1 MSNSTPSQTAPAPGS
16 GEKLD
21 RLKTLL
27 HEMFQLDRG
36 DLDFGLY
43 RIMNLKAAEVTTFLD
58 RDLLPQVKTALRLTS
73 NEERAALEEEL
84 KTARTQAWE
93 LGIDIHA
100 EPPPKIVALNRRL
113 AEMKKDAD
121 AEADVYNHLANFFAR
136 YYTEGDF
143 VSQRRYSS
151 GGQSAYLIPY
161 DGEEVKLHW
170 ANADQYY
177 VKTTENYA
185 SYAFT
190 VGAGESARRVR
201 FETAAADNE
210 KDNVKEA
217 NGRQRRFVLARGK
230 DAAAVE
236 DGELVV
242 RFEHRPLTEGEKKRW
257 PGNGVSQQGLIN
269 QATVERILNAVDPDW
284 QAPLSALA
292 PTNANGERT
301 LLSKHVDRY
310 TAKNSFDYFIH
321 KDLGGFLR
329 RELDLYLNTEVL
341 NLDDLEQGDAPRL
354 DRALARVRA
363 MRYVGGKI
371 IDFLAQLEDFQKRLW
386 LKKKFVLETNW
397 CVTLDRVPEAL
408 YPEVAANRK
417 QCGEWVE
424 LFAVD
429 EVAGDLTNGNVA
441 WSDPPSVEF
450 LKANPFLVLD
460 TRHFDRDFTD
470 RLLTALSDAGPLDE
484 QTNGLLVHGENFQAL
499 NLLQARYRGQVQ
511 CVYIDP
517 PYNTESSSILYK
529 NDLKDSSWLSLMENR
544 LPLAKAL
551 LVEEGVLCCAI
562 DDEEVWRL
570 RALLQDVFDKEIGV
584 APVRSTPIGRTSVG
598 KLSPTHE
605 YALFY
610 GSEKAVPGP
619 LLKTEKE
626 KQRYPLSDESGRY
639 AWRNL
644 LRTGTNDRRA
654 DRPKLFYPIFVSDDD
669 TLRIP
674 KMEWDEQ
681 SSEYRILEQPRKDE
695 TVVWPVKEQ
704 DGTKIEK
711 NWERGWERVS
721 REATSAASASLH
733 RRWERGWERVSQEAG
748 EYRVQRNGNG
758 PGTDG
763 ISIHFMQRMDVE
775 STPKTWWGDSKYA
788 SSNHGARVLKE
799 LFGDNPF
806 DFPKSVAL
814 VEDCIRAS
822 GGGET
827 GARILDFF
835 AGSGATGHAVV
846 NLNREDGGQQRYTLV
861 EIGRHFDTI
870 ILPRMKKVVYS
881 PDWRS
886 GKPVSRNGVSQLF
899 KYVRLESY
907 EDTMDSLVVTPLSD
921 GQKDLL
927 AKNPELAE
935 DYRLRYSLG
944 VETSNSAA
952 LLGDEFRDPFAY
964 IFSVVHNGGHK
975 EVSVDLPET
984 FNYLIGLRVE
994 SRRRIDGVLTITGMD
1009 PEGRHCLILWRNLDE
1024 MDYAALDAWFD
1035 RNRKRFASS
1044 LELIYTN
1051 GDHTLNAM
1059 QRPGETW
1066 TAETIEPVFRELMF
1080 DEDTHAAAAR

>member
-1 MSNSTPSQTAPAPGS
+1 MTDTTPSGAPPTGAAPHGARPTDARPAPGS
-16 GEKLD
+16 TEKLE
-21 RLKTLL
+21 RLKALL
-27 HEMFQLDRG
+27 REMFQLDRG

-43 RIMNLKAAEVTTFLD
+43 RIMNLKTAEVAAFLE
-58 RDLLPQVKTALRLTS
+58 RDLLPQVKTKLNLTS
-73 NEERAALEEEL
+73 AEERARLEKELEETRQ
-84 KTARTQAWE
+84 KARW
-93 LGIDIHA
+93 LGVDPDLT
-100 EPPPKIVALNRRL
+100 PPPKLVELQRRL
-113 AEMKKDAD
+113 SEMKKDAD
-121 AEADVYNHLANFFAR
+121 AEADVYNHLVNFFTR

-143 VSQRRYSS
+143 ISQRRYSS
-151 GGQSAYLIPY
+151 GDRPAYLIPY

-190 VGAGESARRVR
+190 ASAGDAARRVR
-201 FETAAADNE
+201 FEIAAADNE

-217 NGRQRRFVLARGK
+217 NGRQRRFVLAVGGN
-230 DAAAVE
+230 AVAVE
-236 DGELVV
+236 GGELAV

-257 PGNGVSQQGLIN
+257 PGNGGSQQGRIN
-269 QATVERILNAVDPDW
+269 ETTAEGILSAADAVDSGW
-284 QAPLSALA
+284 RAALAAPA

-301 LLSKHVDRY
+301 LLAKHVDRY

-329 RELDLYLNTEVL
+329 RELDLYLNTQVL
-341 NLDDLEQGDAPRL
+341 NLDDLERGDVARL

-363 MRYVGGKI
+363 IRHIGGKI
-371 IDFLAQLEDFQKRLW
+371 IDFLAQLEDFQKQLW

-397 CVTLDRVPEAL
+397 CVTLDRVPETL
-408 YPEVAANRK
+408 YPEIAANRA
-417 QCGEWVE
+417 QCEEWVE
-424 LFAVD
+424 LFAAD
-429 EVAGDLTNGNVA
+429 EIEGDLTNGGVA
-441 WSDPPSVEF
+441 WSDPPTVDF
-450 LKANPFLVLD
+450 LKANPCLVLD

-470 RLLTALSDAGPLDE
+470 RLLAALSDAGPLDE
-484 QTNGLLVHGENFQAL
+484 QADGLLVHGENFQVL
-499 NLLQARYRGQVQ
+499 KLLQARYRGRMQ

-517 PYNTESSSILYK
+517 PYNTASSSILYK

-544 LPLAKAL
+544 LSLAKPL
-551 LVEEGVLCCAI
+551 LVEGGVLCCAI

-570 RALLQDVFDKEIGV
+570 RALLQSTFDKEIGV

-610 GSEKAVPGP
+610 GGEKAAPGP
-619 LLKTEKE
+619 LVKTEKE
-626 KQRYPLSDESGRY
+626 MRRYPFSDEDGRY

-654 DRPKLFYPIFVSDDD
+654 DRPKLYYPIFVSDDD
-669 TLRIP
+669 TLRVP

-681 SSEYRILEQPRKDE
+681 SSEYRILEPPREDE

-704 DGTKIEK
+704 DGEKIEK

-721 REATSAASASLH
+721 REA
-733 RRWERGWERVSQEAG
+733 G

-758 PGTDG
+758 SGSEDIG
-763 ISIHFMQRMDVE
+763 IHFMQRMDVE
-775 STPKTWWGDSKYA
+775 STPKTWWGDAKYA

-822 GGGET
+822 GGGEPD
-827 GARILDFF
+827 ARILDFF

-846 NLNREDGGQQRYTLV
+846 NLNRGDGGRRRYTLV
-861 EIGRHFDTI
+861 EVGRHFDTI

-881 PDWRS
+881 PDWKG

-907 EDTMDSLVVTPLSD
+907 EDAMDSLVVVPPSQAQVDVLES
-921 GQKDLL
+921 
-927 AKNPELAE
+927 NPALAE
-935 DYRLRYSLG
+935 DYRLRYALG
-944 VETSNSAA
+944 VETSSSAS
-952 LLGDEFRDPFAY
+952 LLGKDFLDPFAY
-964 IFSVVHNGGHK
+964 TLSVVRDGVRDANAQ
-975 EVSVDLPET
+975 VDLPET

-1009 PEGRHCLILWRNLDE
+1009 AEGRHCLILWRNLHEIDR
-1024 MDYAALDAWFD
+1024 AALDAWFT
-1035 RNRKRFASS
+1035 RNREQFDGP
-1044 LELIYTN
+1044 LDVIYVN

-1059 QRPGETW
+1059 RRPGETW
-1066 TAETIEPVFRELMF
+1066 IAESIEPVFRERMF
-1080 DEDTHAAAAR
+1080 EEDPDAAAAR

>member
-43 RIMNLKAAEVTTFLD
+43 RIMNLKAAEVVTFLD
-58 RDLLPQVKTALRLTS
+58 RDLLPQVKESLRLTS
-73 NEERAALEEEL
+73 NEDRADLEEEL
-84 KTARTQAWE
+84 EAARKQARQ
-93 LGIDIHA
+93 LGLNPDSQT
-100 EPPPKIVALNRRL
+100 PPKIVALNRRL

-151 GGQSAYLIPY
+151 AGRSAYLVPY

-190 VGAGESARRVR
+190 VGAGDAPRRVR
-201 FETAAADNE
+201 FEIAAADNE

-230 DAAAVE
+230 GAAAVE
-236 DGELVV
+236 DGELAV

-257 PGNGVSQQGLIN
+257 PGNGVSQQSRIN
-269 QATVERILNAVDPDW
+269 ESTVERILNAVDPDW
-284 QAPLSALA
+284 QAPLSAMA

-301 LLSKHVDRY
+301 LLAKHVDRY

-329 RELDLYLNTEVL
+329 QELDLYLNTEVL
-341 NLDDLEQGDAPRL
+341 NPDDLEQGDAPRL

-397 CVTLDRVPEAL
+397 CVTLDRVPETL
-408 YPEVAANRK
+408 YPEVAANAA
-417 QCGEWVE
+417 QCEEWVE

-429 EVAGDLTNGNVA
+429 EIAGDLTNGNVA
-441 WSDPPSVEF
+441 WAVPPSMDF

-470 RLLTALSDAGPLDE
+470 RLLAALSDAGPLDD
-484 QTNGLLVHGENFQAL
+484 QTDGLLVHGENFQAL

-517 PYNTESSSILYK
+517 PYNTASSSILYK

-544 LPLAKAL
+544 LSLAKPF
-551 LVEEGVLCCAI
+551 LVQDGILCCAI

-610 GSEKAVPGP
+610 GGEKALPGP

-626 KQRYPLSDESGRY
+626 KQRYPFSDESGRY

-654 DRPKLFYPIFVSDDD
+654 DRPKLYYPIYVSEDD

-695 TVVWPVKEQ
+695 TAVWPVKEQ

-721 REATSAASASLH
+721 
-733 RRWERGWERVSQEAG
+733 QEAD

-758 PGTDG
+758 PGTEG
-763 ISIHFMQRMDVE
+763 ISIHFMQRMDAE
-775 STPKTWWGDSKYA
+775 STPKTWWGDAKYA

-822 GGGET
+822 GGGEA
-827 GARILDFF
+827 GARVLDFF

-881 PDWRS
+881 PDWKS

-899 KYVRLESY
+899 EYVRLESY
-907 EDTMDSLVVTPLSD
+907 EDTMDSLVVAPLSG
-921 GQKDLL
+921 GQKDFL
-927 AKNPELAE
+927 AKNREMAE
-935 DYRLRYSLG
+935 DYRLRYALG
-944 VETSNSAA
+944 VETSGSAT
-952 LLGDEFRDPFAY
+952 LLGEELRDPFAY
-964 IFSVVHNGGHK
+964 TVSVVRDGVHC
-975 EVSVDLPET
+975 EVPVDLPET

-994 SRRRIDGVLTITGMD
+994 SRRRIDDILTITGMD
-1009 PEGRHCLILWRNLDE
+1009 AEGRRCLILWRNLDE
-1024 MDYAALDAWFD
+1024 TDYAALDAWFD
-1035 RNRKRFASS
+1035 RNHERFGKT
-1044 LELIYTN
+1044 LDLIYVN

-1059 QRPGETW
+1059 QHPGETW

-1080 DEDTHAAAAR
+1080 EESNDEQ

>member
-1 MSNSTPSQTAPAPGS
+1 MSNSTSSQTAPAPGS

-58 RDLLPQVKTALRLTS
+58 QDLLPQVKTALRLTS

-230 DAAAVE
+230 GAAAVE

-269 QATVERILNAVDPDW
+269 RATVERILNAVDPDW

-292 PTNANGERT
+292 STNANGERT

-429 EVAGDLTNGNVA
+429 EVARDLTNGNVA

-499 NLLQARYRGQVQ
+499 NLLQAQYRGQVQ

-721 REATSAASASLH
+721 
-733 RRWERGWERVSQEAG
+733 QEAG

-758 PGTDG
+758 PGTEG

-822 GGGET
+822 GGSAP

-881 PDWRS
+881 PDWKN

-899 KYVRLESY
+899 KYVCLESY

-935 DYRLRYSLG
+935 DYRLRYALG

-964 IFSVVHNGGHK
+964 IFSVVHNGGHR

-984 FNYLIGLRVE
+984 FNYLIGLHVE

-1009 PEGRHCLILWRNLDE
+1009 AEGRHCLIVWRNLDE

-1066 TAETIEPVFRELMF
+1066 IAETIEPVFRELMF

>member
-58 RDLLPQVKTALRLTS
+58 RDLLPQVKSVLRLTS
-73 NEERAALEEEL
+73 NEERAGLEEEL
-84 KTARTQAWE
+84 KTARTRAWE

-230 DAAAVE
+230 GAAAVE

-269 QATVERILNAVDPDW
+269 QATVKRILNAVDPDW

-341 NLDDLEQGDAPRL
+341 NLDDLERGDVPRL

-441 WSDPPSVEF
+441 WSDPPSVDF

-460 TRHFDRDFTD
+460 TRHFDSDFTD
-470 RLLTALSDAGPLDE
+470 RLLAALSDAGPLDE

-499 NLLQARYRGQVQ
+499 NLLQARYGGQVQ

-610 GSEKAVPGP
+610 GSEKALPGP

-626 KQRYPLSDESGRY
+626 KQRYPFSDESGRY

-654 DRPKLFYPIFVSDDD
+654 DRPKLFYPIFVSDGD

-721 REATSAASASLH
+721 
-733 RRWERGWERVSQEAG
+733 QEAG

-758 PGTDG
+758 PGTEG

-822 GGGET
+822 GGGEA
-827 GARILDFF
+827 GSRILDFF

-935 DYRLRYSLG
+935 DYRLRYALG
-944 VETSNSAA
+944 VETSGSASM
-952 LLGDEFRDPFAY
+952 LGDEFRDPFAY
-964 IFSVVHNGGHK
+964 IFSIVHNGGHR

-994 SRRRIDGVLTITGMD
+994 SRRRIDGILTITGVD
-1009 PEGRHCLILWRNLDE
+1009 AEGRHCLILWRNLDE

-1035 RNRKRFASS
+1035 RNRERFASS

-1059 QRPGETW
+1059 QHPGETW

-1080 DEDTHAAAAR
+1080 DEDTDAAAAR

>member
-43 RIMNLKAAEVTTFLD
+43 RIMNLKAAEVVTFLD
-58 RDLLPQVKTALRLTS
+58 RDLLPQVKESLRLTS
-73 NEERAALEEEL
+73 NEDRADLEEEL
-84 KTARTQAWE
+84 EAARKQTRE
-93 LGIDIHA
+93 LGLNPDSQA
-100 EPPPKIVALNRRL
+100 PPKIAALNRRL

-151 GGQSAYLIPY
+151 AGRSAYLVPY

-190 VGAGESARRVR
+190 VGAGDAPRRVR
-201 FETAAADNE
+201 FEIAAADNE

-230 DAAAVE
+230 GVAAVE
-236 DGELVV
+236 DGELAV

-257 PGNGVSQQGLIN
+257 PGNGVSQQSRIN
-269 QATVERILNAVDPDW
+269 ESTVERILNAVDPDW
-284 QAPLSALA
+284 QAMLSAMA

-301 LLSKHVDRY
+301 LLAKHVDRY

-329 RELDLYLNTEVL
+329 QELDLYLNTEVL
-341 NLDDLEQGDAPRL
+341 NPDDLEQGDAPRL

-371 IDFLAQLEDFQKRLW
+371 IDFLAQLEDFQKQLW

-397 CVTLDRVPEAL
+397 CVTLDRVPETL

-417 QCGEWVE
+417 QCEEWIE

-429 EVAGDLTNGNVA
+429 EIAGDLTNGNVA
-441 WSDPPSVEF
+441 WTVPPSVDF

-470 RLLTALSDAGPLDE
+470 RLLAALSDAGPLDD
-484 QTNGLLVHGENFQAL
+484 QTDGLLVHGENFQAL

-517 PYNTESSSILYK
+517 PYNTASSSILYK

-544 LPLAKAL
+544 LSLAKPF
-551 LVEEGVLCCAI
+551 LVQDGILCCAI

-570 RALLQDVFDKEIGV
+570 RALLQDMFDKEIGV

-610 GSEKAVPGP
+610 GGEKALPGP

-626 KQRYPLSDESGRY
+626 KQRYPFSDKSGRY

-654 DRPKLFYPIFVSDDD
+654 DRPKLYYPIYVSDDD

-721 REATSAASASLH
+721 
-733 RRWERGWERVSQEAG
+733 QEAD

-758 PGTDG
+758 SGTEG

-775 STPKTWWGDSKYA
+775 STPKTWWGDAKYA

-822 GGGET
+822 GGGEA
-827 GARILDFF
+827 GARVLDFF

-846 NLNREDGGQQRYTLV
+846 NLNREDGGQQRHTLV

-881 PDWRS
+881 PDWKS
-886 GKPVSRNGVSQLF
+886 GKPISRNGVSQLF
-899 KYVRLESY
+899 EYVRLESY
-907 EDTMDSLVVTPLSD
+907 EDTMDSLVVAPLSD

-927 AKNPELAE
+927 AKNREMAE
-935 DYRLRYSLG
+935 DYRLRYALG
-944 VETSNSAA
+944 VETSGSAA
-952 LLGDEFRDPFAY
+952 LLGEELRDPFAY
-964 IFSVVHNGGHK
+964 TLSVVRDGVRC
-975 EVSVDLPET
+975 EVPVDLPET

-994 SRRRIDGVLTITGMD
+994 SRRRIDGILTITGMD
-1009 PEGRHCLILWRNLDE
+1009 AEGRHCLILWRNLDE
-1024 MDYAALDAWFD
+1024 TDYAALDAWFD
-1035 RNRKRFASS
+1035 RNRDRFGKT
-1044 LELIYTN
+1044 LDLIYVN

-1059 QRPGETW
+1059 QHPGETW
-1066 TAETIEPVFRELMF
+1066 TAETTDPVFRELMF
-1080 DEDTHAAAAR
+1080 EE